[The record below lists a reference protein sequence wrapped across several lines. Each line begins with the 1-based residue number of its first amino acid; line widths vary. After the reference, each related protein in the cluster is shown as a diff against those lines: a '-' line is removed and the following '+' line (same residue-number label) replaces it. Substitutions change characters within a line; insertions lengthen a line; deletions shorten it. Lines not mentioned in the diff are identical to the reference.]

1 MHATFVRQILKWANL
16 ENSVPWNFTWEPIA
30 TAHVACGMHFNNR
43 LFSLCKSKVHIQ
55 VLFGFLAATKSDIIH
70 RVEKG

>member
-1 MHATFVRQILKWANL
+1 M
-16 ENSVPWNFTWEPIA
+16 PWNFTWEPIA

-43 LFSLCKSKVHIQ
+43 LFSLCKSKVHTQ